1 MYLHLGGEVVLPIRE
16 VVALLDARTARG
28 SVVLREFLERAAA
41 KGRLHGEP
49 DSPEC
54 RTLVITAAGRVYTSA
69 ATAATLA
76 RRMTHLRQSAK
87 AWNAEN

>member
-16 VVALLDARTARG
+16 VVALLDGRMARG
-28 SVVLREFLERAAA
+28 SAVLGEFLARAAA
-41 KGRLHGEP
+41 EGRLHGAP
-49 DSPEC
+49 DSPGC
-54 RTLVITAAGRVYTSA
+54 RTLVVTAAGRVYASA

-87 AWNAEN
+87 AWDAEN